1 MGDENP
7 VVTPEPVVVPTDQ
20 APAGETPTT
29 PPVDAPTDEL
39 KSPESKQAVLA
50 DLARAR
56 AEAKAAREQLQAIE
70 DANLSELEKAQK
82 AATEAASRL
91 AEFESANLRQRV
103 ALDKGLPASLVSR
116 LQGTTEDEV
125 AADADALLALIKAPR
140 SPAPDPGQGPRPATT
155 NGDAEYAA
163 YAARMNLPSSR
174 K

>member
-7 VVTPEPVVVPTDQ
+7 VTPEIPAVPTDQ
-20 APAGETPTT
+20 APVGETPTT
-29 PPVDAPTDEL
+29 PPVDAPGDEF

-50 DLARAR
+50 DLAKAR
-56 AEAKAAREQLQAIE
+56 AEARAAKEQLQAIE
-70 DANLSELEKAQK
+70 DANLSELEKAKK

-140 SPAPDPGQGPRPATT
+140 SPAPDPGQGPRPVTPDA
-155 NGDAEYAA
+155 DAEYAA
-163 YAARMNLPSSR
+163 FAARLNLPSSR

>member
-1 MGDENP
+1 MGDETP
-7 VVTPEPVVVPTDQ
+7 VTPENAAAPADQ
-20 APAGETPTT
+20 APVGETPTT
-29 PPVDAPTDEL
+29 PVVDAAVDEF

-50 DLARAR
+50 DLAKAR
-56 AEAKAAREQLQAIE
+56 AEARAAKEQLQAIE

-82 AATEAASRL
+82 AASEAASRL

-140 SPAPDPGQGPRPATT
+140 SPAPDPGQGPRPVIPDA
-155 NGDAEYAA
+155 DAEYAA
-163 YAARMNLPSSR
+163 FAKALKLPSSR